1 MIYPMY
7 IDGEWVTVEGSSKD
21 VVSPATGEVIGTIT
35 PAGAAEVERALK
47 AADNRIVLVIGTQN
61 KKAATLIREYRA
73 IQPHLVIEPI
83 SESKLLPQLENE
95 EEMLELLYTF

>member
-35 PAGAAEVERALK
+35 PAGAAEVERAL
-47 AADNRIVLVIGTQN
+47 
-61 KKAATLIREYRA
+61 
-73 IQPHLVIEPI
+73 
-83 SESKLLPQLENE
+83 S
-95 EEMLELLYTF
+95 